1 MPYLLAAGV
10 GLFVGYVGGKGTAE
24 LSSAVKW
31 AAGAGVIYIGAK
43 AFKVI

>member
-1 MPYLLAAGV
+1 MPYLIAAGV
-10 GLFVGYVGGKGTAE
+10 GALVGYVGGKGTAE

-31 AAGAGVIYIGAK
+31 TAGAVVIYIGAK

>member
-1 MPYLLAAGV
+1 MPLIFAAAAGLV
-10 GLFVGYVGGKGTAE
+10 VGYVGGKGTAE

-31 AAGAGVIYIGAK
+31 VAVAGVVYVGAK

>member
-1 MPYLLAAGV
+1 MPLILAIGAGLA
-10 GLFVGYVGGKGTAE
+10 GGYVLGKGTAE

-31 AAGAGVIYIGAK
+31 AAAAGVVYIGAK